1 MTIEI
6 LFRNIYHMFLF
17 QTLYMSQ
24 SSTRCTISQ
33 QLSHYTSNK
42 RDNNGKVFC
51 TLSMENNWVDNLR
64 WRDTTLASIPRRYE
78 YIGIQRTF
86 SRKDWVGR
94 VSLGIFPTLD
104 IPNIGTFF
112 LTARILFPNLK
123 CLRYGHSSFHTH
135 KSARWPLFFTKRI
148 CRVCI
153 QNGTCDG

>member
-51 TLSMENNWVDNLR
+51 TLSRYHAGTSILGSNALFSRYSKYWNLFSNR
-64 WRDTTLASIPRRYE
+64 KN
-78 YIGIQRTF
+78 TF
-86 SRKDWVGR
+86 SQLEVSSVWALVIPHQQKRKVAAFLHEKDLS
-94 VSLGIFPTLD
+94 SL
-104 IPNIGTFF
+104 
-112 LTARILFPNLK
+112 
-123 CLRYGHSSFHTH
+123 Y
-135 KSARWPLFFTKRI
+135 TKWHL
-148 CRVCI
+148 
-153 QNGTCDG
+153 